1 MEVKWIV
8 EQYDTDTALKS
19 LIKEVSKQGM
29 ECQVVKYVPF
39 QAGRYNLF
47 KDEDCVVFYG
57 SLNLARQ
64 LQREKGWVP
73 GSYCN
78 FKNFEC
84 TTYFSHF
91 GKYLFNNDY
100 IMMPLM
106 DFYRKRKDIYAEFG
120 RYSGCIFM
128 RPNSGGKTFNGA
140 VYPFDELDSEMNQ
153 IESYGGLPMDQI
165 LTIISSPKVIVKD
178 FIIE

>member
-1 MEVKWIV
+1 MEVKWVV
-8 EQYDTDTALKS
+8 EKYDTDIALKL
-19 LIKEVSKQGM
+19 LIEEIGKQGM

-39 QAGRYNLF
+39 QGGKYDLY

-84 TTYFSHF
+84 TTYYSHF
-91 GKYLFNNDY
+91 GKYLLNDDY
-100 IMMPLM
+100 IMMPLL

-120 RYSGCIFM
+120 RYF
-128 RPNSGGKTFNGA
+128 
-140 VYPFDELDSEMNQ
+140 
-153 IESYGGLPMDQI
+153 
-165 LTIISSPKVIVKD
+165 
-178 FIIE
+178 